1 MTADTATQAQS
12 QPFQA
17 EVAELLH
24 LMVHSVY
31 SETDIFL
38 RELISNA
45 SDACDKLRYE
55 AIAAPDLMADGAPPK
70 IRILPNKKA
79 DTLSVIDN
87 GIGMNRQELIDNL
100 GTIARSGTKSFLS
113 RLTEA
118 KDGAGLIGQFG
129 VGFYAAFMV
138 ADRIVVTSRRA
149 GTDEVW
155 TWSSSGGSGFEVA
168 PGSEEDARRLTR
180 GTEIAL
186 HLKSDAKK
194 YLETYEI
201 ERIVG
206 AYSDNIQFPIELVPE
221 EGEPRQINSASA
233 LWQRSK
239 SELSAE
245 DYKQAYRSIAN
256 AFDDPAMTLHYRAE
270 GRQSYAVLLFAPS
283 NKPLDPFEPQRKGKV
298 KLYVR
303 RVFISD
309 DADLLP
315 AYLRFIRG
323 VIDSEDLPLNISRE
337 MLQNNPQ
344 LAQIKKAVT
353 SRIVSELENLSE
365 KEPTVFTGIWDAF
378 GALIKEGLWEDQER
392 RQKLLALSRF
402 TSTVGKRRSL
412 KQYVENLKPN
422 QTEIYYLTGPS
433 VERLKSNPKLESA
446 GARGIEV
453 LLLTDPV
460 DSFWTSAQLD
470 FEGKPLKSLS
480 QGDIDFGPIPLLEE
494 KKEDKDT
501 PAADE
506 DAIVAVI
513 KDTLGERVSDV
524 RASQRLTSSAS
535 CLVAEGGGPD
545 RVLER
550 LLAQQNRG
558 ALTKPI
564 LEINM
569 RHPLVMAIATA
580 KDVQKDLSFLLLE
593 QAQILEGELPED
605 PAAFAGRLNQLVLR
619 GLRARSMNA
628 ANVCR
633 APMPAFD
640 AGGRLS
646 VEPNL
651 QTRPSSLAVLTGTTC
666 RRPWPRLTKAS
677 TAASR
682 SFAALAA

>member
-1 MTADTATQAQS
+1 MTATTTSPES

-55 AIAAPDLMADGAPPK
+55 AIAAPDLIADGAPPK
-70 IRILPNKKA
+70 IWIRPDKKA
-79 DTLSVIDN
+79 DTLSVIDS
-87 GIGMNRQELIDNL
+87 GIGMDRQELIDNL
-100 GTIARSGTKSFLS
+100 GTIARSGTKSFLA

-118 KDGAGLIGQFG
+118 KDGGNLIGQFG

-138 ADRIVVTSRRA
+138 ADRIVVISRRA
-149 GTDEVW
+149 GSGEVW
-155 TWSSSGGSGFEVA
+155 TWTSSGGSGFEIA
-168 PGSEEDARRLTR
+168 PASEEDAKRVTR
-180 GTEIAL
+180 GTEIVL
-186 HLKSDAKK
+186 HLKKDAAK

-201 ERIVG
+201 ERIVR

-221 EGEPRQINSASA
+221 EGEPSQINSASA

-245 DYKQAYRSIAN
+245 DYKEAYKSIAG
-256 AFDDPAMTLHYRAE
+256 AFDEPAMTLHYRAE

-283 NKPLDPFEPQRKGKV
+283 TKPFDLFEPARKGRV

-303 RVFISD
+303 RVFIAD

-344 LAQIKKAVT
+344 LGQIRNAVT
-353 SRIVSELENLSE
+353 GRVIGELERLAD
-365 KEPTVFTGIWDAF
+365 KEQDAFAKIWDAF
-378 GALIKEGLWEDQER
+378 GPVLKEGLWEDYER
-392 RQKLLALSRF
+392 REKLLGLARF
-402 TSTVGKRRSL
+402 TTTAGESRSL
-412 KQYVENLKPN
+412 KQYVEAIRPN
-422 QTEIYYLTGPS
+422 QTDIYYLTGES
-433 VERLKSNPKLESA
+433 IERLKSNPKLEA
-446 GARGIEV
+446 AQARGVEV

-460 DSFWTSAQLD
+460 DAFWTSAPID
-470 FEGKPLKSLS
+470 FGGKPLKSLS
-480 QGDIDFGPIPLLEE
+480 QGDVDFSLIPFVDDKADE
-494 KKEDKDT
+494 KKDE

-506 DAIVAVI
+506 ATTIAAIKEA
-513 KDTLGERVSDV
+513 LGERVADV

-535 CLVAEGGGPD
+535 CLVGGGRD
-545 RVLER
+545 RMLER

-558 ALTKPI
+558 AVTKPI
-564 LEINM
+564 LEVNL
-569 RHPLVMAIATA
+569 RHPLVAAITRE
-580 KDVQKDLSFLLLE
+580 KDAVRDLSLLLLE

-619 GLRARSMNA
+619 GLA
-628 ANVCR
+628 
-633 APMPAFD
+633 
-640 AGGRLS
+640 
-646 VEPNL
+646 
-651 QTRPSSLAVLTGTTC
+651 
-666 RRPWPRLTKAS
+666 KA
-677 TAASR
+677 
-682 SFAALAA
+682 